1 MMRNLVVLLAGTGL
15 LAFGLSISSF
25 AGNGGNDSDLDGIPA
40 NVDNCILDPNGPSLG
55 DCANQEDGDNDGF
68 GNACD
73 SDFNNNGATELQ
85 DLGLMLT
92 AATAGS
98 TDPNFDLNC
107 NGAAELQDLG
117 ATLADATIGKV
128 PGPSCCAP

>member
-1 MMRNLVVLLAGTGL
+1 MMRNLVVLLACAGL

-25 AGNGGNDSDLDGIPA
+25 ASAPPDTDLDGVPDA
-40 NVDNCILDPNGPSLG
+40 SDNCTVDPNGPLG
-55 DCANQEDGDNDGF
+55 GACSAQEDADGDGF

-73 SDFNNNGATELQ
+73 SDFNNNGATELA
-85 DLGLMLT
+85 DLGAMLA
-92 AATAGS
+92 AATSGS

-107 NGAAELQDLG
+107 NGAAELSDLG
-117 ATLADATIGKV
+117 KTLADATIGKV

>member
-1 MMRNLVVLLAGTGL
+1 MMRNLVVLLACAGL

-25 AGNGGNDSDLDGIPA
+25 AGAPDDVDLDGVNDTA
-40 NVDNCILDPNGPSLG
+40 DNCVDDPNGPSLG
-55 DCANQEDGDNDGF
+55 DCNNQQDGDGDGF

-73 SDFNNNGATELQ
+73 SDFNNNGATELA
-85 DLGLMLT
+85 DLGAMLA
-92 AATAGS
+92 AATSGS

-107 NGAAELQDLG
+107 NGAAELSDLG
-117 ATLADATIGKV
+117 KTLADATIGKV

>member
-1 MMRNLVVLLAGTGL
+1 MMRNLVVLLAGAGL

-25 AGNGGNDSDLDGIPA
+25 AGNGNDSDNDGVPSFA
-40 NVDNCILDPNGPSLG
+40 DNCLLDQNGPSG
-55 DCANQEDGDNDGF
+55 GACANQEDGDNDGF

-73 SDFNNNGATELQ
+73 SDFNNNGATELA
-85 DLGLMLT
+85 DLGAMLA
-92 AATAGS
+92 AATSGS

-107 NGAAELQDLG
+107 NGAAELSDLG
-117 ATLADATIGKV
+117 KTLADATIGKV